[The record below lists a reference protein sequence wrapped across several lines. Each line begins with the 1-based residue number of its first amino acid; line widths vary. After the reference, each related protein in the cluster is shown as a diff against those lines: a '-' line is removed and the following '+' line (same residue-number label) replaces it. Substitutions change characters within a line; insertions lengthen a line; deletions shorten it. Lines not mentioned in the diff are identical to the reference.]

1 MDILPSM
8 HSTHLP
14 KKAQTLSNALPGF
27 YSCAQ
32 LLSLQPKAIT
42 ITNSLTRSSR
52 VSGFRDLSQLLD
64 SISIAIMPSRP
75 RPNKVT
81 KPAQGSGARR
91 GSRQSSLSAAAQEQL
106 EQYAKEAA
114 NSTVNHDSTTLD
126 DAIPERD
133 TIEESLIESADKFTA
148 INMLANGGSM
158 TPLHDFQLDHQM
170 PDHSSPED
178 PAARTAADLAYAA
191 YGDQVKIDSALCKK
205 LAAEVALREPTQ
217 RRVDQKL
224 NIERRSNVEALLA
237 HMTGQSA
244 PKPCKNCHKGHGPWT
259 QCVVYDGQMCGSCTN
274 CWFNASGSRC
284 TFHEN
289 NHLQPQTLFAASV
302 AASAGLMALQPPAL
316 SQSTSPNANINLS
329 ADITQWGLSESTK
342 QLITQTIT
350 DVATFSRRDRFL
362 ARIEAAAKELGMRIA
377 EYEEFLRTPEGMAEQ
392 NAALERERAQNSH
405 TQAAEASMADA
416 PSDEVLS

>member
-1 MDILPSM
+1 
-8 HSTHLP
+8 
-14 KKAQTLSNALPGF
+14 
-27 YSCAQ
+27 
-32 LLSLQPKAIT
+32 
-42 ITNSLTRSSR
+42 
-52 VSGFRDLSQLLD
+52 
-64 SISIAIMPSRP
+64 MPSRP

-81 KPAQGSGARR
+81 KPAPGSGARR

-114 NSTVNHDSTTLD
+114 NSTVNHESTTLED
-126 DAIPERD
+126 VIPERD
-133 TIEESLIESADKFTA
+133 TIEESPIESADKFTA

-158 TPLHDFQLDHQM
+158 TPLHSSLSALRSADDFQLDDHQM

-289 NHLQPQTLFAASV
+289 NHPQPQTLFAASV
-302 AASAGLMALQPPAL
+302 AASANLMALQPPVL

-405 TQAAEASMADA
+405 TQATEASMADA
-416 PSDEVLS
+416 PPDEVLS

>member
-1 MDILPSM
+1 
-8 HSTHLP
+8 
-14 KKAQTLSNALPGF
+14 
-27 YSCAQ
+27 
-32 LLSLQPKAIT
+32 
-42 ITNSLTRSSR
+42 
-52 VSGFRDLSQLLD
+52 
-64 SISIAIMPSRP
+64 MPSRP

-81 KPAQGSGARR
+81 KPAPGSGARR

-106 EQYAKEAA
+106 QQYAKEAA
-114 NSTVNHDSTTLD
+114 NSNANHEATTLD
-126 DAIPERD
+126 TPISERDAIDESP
-133 TIEESLIESADKFTA
+133 IETGDKFTA
-148 INMLANGGSM
+148 INMLANGGAM
-158 TPLHDFQLDHQM
+158 TSIHTSLSALRSADDFQLDHQM

-191 YGDQVKIDSALCKK
+191 YGDLVKIDSALCKK
-205 LAAEVALREPTQ
+205 LAAEIALREPTQ

-237 HMTGQSA
+237 HMTGQAA

-289 NHLQPQTLFAASV
+289 NHQQPQALFAASV
-302 AASAGLMALQPPAL
+302 TASQANLLPFSQAAL
-316 SQSTSPNANINLS
+316 SQSTPSPNVNLS
-329 ADITQWGLSESTK
+329 ADINHWGLSDSTK

-377 EYEEFLRTPEGMAEQ
+377 EYEEYLRTPEGMAEQ
-392 NAALERERAQNSH
+392 GAALERERAQNSH
-405 TQAAEASMADA
+405 TQATEASMADA

>member
-1 MDILPSM
+1 
-8 HSTHLP
+8 
-14 KKAQTLSNALPGF
+14 
-27 YSCAQ
+27 
-32 LLSLQPKAIT
+32 
-42 ITNSLTRSSR
+42 
-52 VSGFRDLSQLLD
+52 
-64 SISIAIMPSRP
+64 MPSRP

-81 KPAQGSGARR
+81 KPAPGSGARR

-114 NSTVNHDSTTLD
+114 NSTVNHESTTLE

-133 TIEESLIESADKFTA
+133 TIEESPIESADKFTA

-158 TPLHDFQLDHQM
+158 TPLHSSLSALRSADDFQLDDHQM

-284 TFHEN
+284 TFHGELRF
-289 NHLQPQTLFAASV
+289 HLY
-302 AASAGLMALQPPAL
+302 
-316 SQSTSPNANINLS
+316 
-329 ADITQWGLSESTK
+329 
-342 QLITQTIT
+342 QLHI
-350 DVATFSRRDRFL
+350 RL
-362 ARIEAAAKELGMRIA
+362 ARDMHCSLLSRLL
-377 EYEEFLRTPEGMAEQ
+377 FPLLLHTFTPS
-392 NAALERERAQNSH
+392 SH
-405 TQAAEASMADA
+405 DQ
-416 PSDEVLS
+416 

>member
-1 MDILPSM
+1 
-8 HSTHLP
+8 
-14 KKAQTLSNALPGF
+14 
-27 YSCAQ
+27 
-32 LLSLQPKAIT
+32 
-42 ITNSLTRSSR
+42 
-52 VSGFRDLSQLLD
+52 
-64 SISIAIMPSRP
+64 MPSRP

-81 KPAQGSGARR
+81 KPALGSGARR

-114 NSTVNHDSTTLD
+114 NSSVNHDSLD
-126 DAIPERD
+126 ASIAEHDAIG
-133 TIEESLIESADKFTA
+133 ESPVDAADKFTA
-148 INMLANGGSM
+148 INMLANGGAMASIQ
-158 TPLHDFQLDHQM
+158 TSLSSLRSADDFQLDHQM

-178 PAARTAADLAYAA
+178 PTARTAADLAYAA
-191 YGDQVKIDSALCKK
+191 YGDLVKIDSALCKK
-205 LAAEVALREPTQ
+205 LAAEIALREPTQ

-237 HMTGQSA
+237 HMTGQAA

-284 TFHEN
+284 TFHDV
-289 NHLQPQTLFAASV
+289 HH
-302 AASAGLMALQPPAL
+302 
-316 SQSTSPNANINLS
+316 
-329 ADITQWGLSESTK
+329 WGLSDSTK

-377 EYEEFLRTPEGMAEQ
+377 EYEEFLRTPEGVAEQ
-392 NAALERERAQNSH
+392 SAALERERAQNSH
-405 TQAAEASMADA
+405 TQATEASMADA
-416 PSDEVLS
+416 PSDEVIT